1 MARQVQLLSSLRLT
15 WLLPAKP
22 SSATEK
28 RCDFGYLLRR
38 TRVLV
43 TNQLQFTKEADLIV
57 YIADGKVEESGTYA
71 ELMAADAG
79 YAKLM
84 NQAEVGQRMGPPHDA
99 WHCTCRH
106 GPFADAVLACCKP
119 P

>member
-1 MARQVQLLSSLRLT
+1 M
-15 WLLPAKP
+15 
-22 SSATEK
+22 
-28 RCDFGYLLRR
+28 
-38 TRVLV
+38 LV

-84 NQAEVGQRMGPPHDA
+84 SQAEVCAALYVMSECHL
-99 WHCTCRH
+99 T
-106 GPFADAVLACCKP
+106 LASEHRCGSSISDPAPRGAAQPRVVCLSTIGVILFVATGACPRGDVQSKRIEQGCN
-119 P
+119 